1 MPLHARPSSCCRCL
15 LSTKGFPAPLPVSL
29 QRFSFISDQQTK
41 LLILLVPPPPLSC
54 LFHPIWGDLHAFL
67 IDSIRHLIPLTLG
80 DVKDEHVIF
89 ALQATNRN
97 PSGT

>member
-1 MPLHARPSSCCRCL
+1 MPLVDQRLPCSVARLSPAL
-15 LSTKGFPAPLPVSL
+15 L
-29 QRFSFISDQQTK
+29 FISDQQTK
-41 LLILLVPPPPLSC
+41 LLILLVPPPLSC